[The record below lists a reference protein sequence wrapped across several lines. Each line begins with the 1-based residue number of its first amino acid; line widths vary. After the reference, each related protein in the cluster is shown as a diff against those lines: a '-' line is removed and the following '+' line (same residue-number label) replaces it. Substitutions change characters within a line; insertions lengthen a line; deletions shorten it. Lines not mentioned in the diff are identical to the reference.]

1 MIYFTMYGP
10 TLLRK
15 DVVDKIGPK
24 GDQGQPL
31 RYFIEQATTLGVRL
45 LVCQPSLALNDLS
58 LEDLIEGVEVI
69 GGAAFND
76 LAAWPVPSS
85 VSGPRHDRRSPF
97 TAQTNTHY
105 KVAASPATP
114 KCPTRRR
121 CSSTTGSRA
130 TFASAIRV
138 RCKIASWVTRTLCR
152 QPSSMTSAHAG

>member
-1 MIYFTMYGP
+1 MWADDSETRILYVQTHGADDPGRSATPFYLAASAAAMEFEVMIYFTMYGP

-15 DVVDKIGPK
+15 DLVDKIGPK

-76 LAAWPVPSS
+76 LAA
-85 VSGPRHDRRSPF
+85 
-97 TAQTNTHY
+97 
-105 KVAASPATP
+105 
-114 KCPTRRR
+114 
-121 CSSTTGSRA
+121 
-130 TFASAIRV
+130 SADAVI
-138 RCKIASWVTRTLCR
+138 SF
-152 QPSSMTSAHAG
+152 